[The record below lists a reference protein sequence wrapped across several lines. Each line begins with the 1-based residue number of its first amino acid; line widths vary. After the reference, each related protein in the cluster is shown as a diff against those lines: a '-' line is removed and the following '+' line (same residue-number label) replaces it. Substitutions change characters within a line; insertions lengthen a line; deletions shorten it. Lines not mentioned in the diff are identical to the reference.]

1 MADNILNPWALD
13 SSGKIVS
20 IEHAQKGEVY
30 RCPVCNE
37 LMSYCKKR
45 EGSHNYTDN
54 FRHQSKTSCKGGGE
68 SEIHRM
74 AKEKVYDI
82 LRHFLDKHY
91 ELPITWTCPDCGIDM
106 EANLLRRAK
115 DVRME
120 HDLDAARPD
129 IDLLDDKGN
138 TIIAIEI
145 VFTHD
150 VEASTLRFYDNNN
163 IVLVRIVVR
172 SAEDC
177 NDMMH
182 KLQFPDSCNLCFNED
197 CKRGEKMQ
205 VYRKI
210 VGLRNKT
217 GQLVGLAVALENPFE
232 DEPKLGLQFTDTDK
246 RTALAIAKQCW
257 PNMDYVLTQGP
268 EYPYVTPI
276 AKQTADLHT
285 QLQYRPRYNHPTID
299 EVMHQRRVKAIRANY
314 ARMGK
319 AKKAK
324 KSGGK
329 RHR

>member
-1 MADNILNPWALD
+1 MADNILNPWAID
-13 SSGKIVS
+13 SSGKIIS
-20 IEHAQKGEVY
+20 IEHARKGEVY
-30 RCPVCNE
+30 HCPVCKE
-37 LMSYCKKR
+37 LLSYCKKGDGPR
-45 EGSHNYTDN
+45 ARIDH
-54 FRHQSKTSCKGGGE
+54 FKHQSNTNCHGGGE

-74 AKEKVYDI
+74 AKEKVYEI

-182 KLQFPDSCNLCFNED
+182 KLQFPDSCNLCFNQD

-210 VGLRNKT
+210 IPVVDNNRI
-217 GQLVGLAVALENPFE
+217 VGLAVALDNPFE
-232 DEPKLGLQFTDTDK
+232 EEIIKGLPFNEQDK
-246 RTALAIAKQCW
+246 RTAIAIAKEKW
-257 PNMDYVLTQGP
+257 PKHQLYFSEDP
-268 EYPYVTPI
+268 AYPYALLKPI
-276 AKQTADLHT
+276 QTMSFQSKMSAIPSPFHT
-285 QLQYRPRYNHPTID
+285 GLD
-299 EVMHQRRVKAIRANY
+299 KVMHERQVKAIRRNY
-314 ARMGK
+314 AIR
-319 AKKAK
+319 AK

-329 RHR
+329 RRR

>member
-1 MADNILNPWALD
+1 MADNILNPWAID
-13 SSGKIVS
+13 SNGKIIS
-20 IEHAQKGEVY
+20 IEHARKGEVY
-30 RCPVCNE
+30 HCPVCKE
-37 LMSYCKKR
+37 LLSYCKKGDGPR
-45 EGSHNYTDN
+45 ARIDH
-54 FRHQSKTSCKGGGE
+54 FKHQSKSNCHGGGE
-68 SEIHRM
+68 SEIHSM
-74 AKEKVYDI
+74 AKEKVYEI

-246 RTALAIAKQCW
+246 RNALAIAKQCW
-257 PNMDYVLTQGP
+257 PNMDYILTQGP